1 MSTSFNELVTFKAQS
16 HIGASLAFGHRSS
29 LDLLG
34 VSYDGWSVTGSS
46 ASRIAA
52 TNHDDATKLGIALDT
67 LIAELQ
73 AKGIIG

>member
-1 MSTSFNELVTFKAQS
+1 MSTTFNEVVTFAATS
-16 HIGASLAFGHRSS
+16 HIGASLAFGHKST
-29 LDLLG
+29 LDTLG
-34 VSYDGWSVTGSS
+34 VSYSGWSVTGSS

-52 TNHDDATKLGIALDT
+52 TNHDNATKLGIALDT